1 MKIDPIKD
9 HRSNNFDTL
18 RILAA
23 FSVMISHSF
32 ALEGN
37 PAEPLFIAT
46 DGQLSIGD
54 LAVLIFFAISG
65 FLIAKSYDRSHS
77 AFYFVLAR
85 CLRILPALIAV
96 LFISAFVIA
105 PFLAT
110 LPVSEYFSNKHIYG
124 YVIGNALMW
133 FHPSLPGVFETLPY
147 PNAVN
152 GSLWTLSPE
161 IECYLAVLF
170 LGLTKQLRGWLTSVL
185 ALASAFAALAFQKT
199 GSRVGLY
206 DMFGCFAAGATIYLW
221 HVTLDWRAAIACA
234 CVFVAAIPMK
244 HLAGVAGFAL
254 SYVVMFVALSPG
266 IRLPQLAARGDIS
279 YGLYIW
285 AFFVQQLVATTLIP
299 NGRWWINLLISAP
312 ITIAVAYM
320 SWLMIE
326 KPSLSFKYR
335 LRHLKSATTSKPP
348 VVGRAS

>member
-1 MKIDPIKD
+1 MQIDPIKD

-32 ALEGN
+32 TLEGN

-46 DGQLSIGD
+46 GGQLSIGD

-65 FLIAKSYDRSHS
+65 FLIAKSYDKSHS
-77 AFYFVLAR
+77 ACDFVLAR

-105 PFLAT
+105 PFLTT

-170 LGLTKQLRGWLTSVL
+170 LGLTKQLRGWLTFVL
-185 ALASAFAALAFQKT
+185 ALGSAFAALAFQKT

-221 HVTLDWRAAIACA
+221 RVTLDWRAAIACA

-244 HLAGVAGFAL
+244 HLGGVAGFAL

-285 AFFVQQLVATTLIP
+285 AFFIQQLVATTLIP

>member
-1 MKIDPIKD
+1 MQIDTIKD

-32 ALEGN
+32 TLEGN
-37 PAEPLFIAT
+37 AAEPLFIAT
-46 DGQLSIGD
+46 DGQSSIGD

-77 AFYFVLAR
+77 AFDFVLAR

-105 PFLAT
+105 PFLTT
-110 LPVSEYFSNKHIYG
+110 LPVSQYFSNKHIYG

-152 GSLWTLSPE
+152 GSLWTLRPE

-170 LGLTKQLRGWLTSVL
+170 LGLVKQLRGWLTFVL
-185 ALASAFAALAFQKT
+185 ALAFAALAFQKT
-199 GSRVGLY
+199 GSRIGLY

-244 HLAGVAGFAL
+244 HFAGVAGFAL
-254 SYVVMFVALSPG
+254 SYVVMFLALSPG

-285 AFFVQQLVATTLIP
+285 AFFIQQLVATTLIP

-326 KPSLSFKYR
+326 KPSLSLKYR

-348 VVGRAS
+348 VAERVS

>member
-1 MKIDPIKD
+1 MAEDSTD
-9 HRSNNFDTL
+9 VHRSNNFDTL

-32 ALEGN
+32 TVEGN
-37 PAEPLFIAT
+37 PAEPLFTAT

-65 FLIAKSYDRSHS
+65 FLIAKSYDRSHI
-77 AFYFVLAR
+77 AFDFVLAR
-85 CLRILPALIAV
+85 CLRILPALVAV

-105 PFLAT
+105 PFLTT
-110 LPVSEYFSNKHIYG
+110 LRVSEYFSNKHIYG

-133 FHPSLPGVFETLPY
+133 FHPSLPGVFENLPY
-147 PNAVN
+147 PSAVN
-152 GSLWTLSPE
+152 GSLWTLRPE
-161 IECYLAVLF
+161 IECYIAVLF
-170 LGLTKQLRGWLTSVL
+170 LGLTKQLRGWLTFVL
-185 ALASAFAALAFQKT
+185 ALAFAALAFQKT
-199 GSRVGLY
+199 VSRVGLY

-221 HVTLDWRAAIACA
+221 HVTPDWRAAIACG

-244 HLAGVAGFAL
+244 HLAGVAGFTL
-254 SYVVMFVALSPG
+254 SYVVIFLALSPA

-285 AFFVQQLVATTLIP
+285 AFFIQQLVATTLMP

-320 SWLMIE
+320 SWLAIE
-326 KPSLSFKYR
+326 KPSLSLKVR
-335 LRHLKSATTSKPP
+335 LRHLKS
-348 VVGRAS
+348 VVPSTPKNLGIS

>member
-1 MKIDPIKD
+1 MQIDPIKD

-32 ALEGN
+32 TLEGN

-77 AFYFVLAR
+77 AFDFVLAR

-96 LFISAFVIA
+96 LFISAFVIG

-170 LGLTKQLRGWLTSVL
+170 LGLTKQLRGWLTFVL
-185 ALASAFAALAFQKT
+185 ALGSAFAALAFQKT

-234 CVFVAAIPMK
+234 CVFVAGNPDEA
-244 HLAGVAGFAL
+244 
-254 SYVVMFVALSPG
+254 S
-266 IRLPQLAARGDIS
+266 RRC
-279 YGLYIW
+279 
-285 AFFVQQLVATTLIP
+285 
-299 NGRWWINLLISAP
+299 R
-312 ITIAVAYM
+312 
-320 SWLMIE
+320 
-326 KPSLSFKYR
+326 R
-335 LRHLKSATTSKPP
+335 LRIKLCRYVRGPIAWDTPTSTR
-348 VVGRAS
+348 RAR